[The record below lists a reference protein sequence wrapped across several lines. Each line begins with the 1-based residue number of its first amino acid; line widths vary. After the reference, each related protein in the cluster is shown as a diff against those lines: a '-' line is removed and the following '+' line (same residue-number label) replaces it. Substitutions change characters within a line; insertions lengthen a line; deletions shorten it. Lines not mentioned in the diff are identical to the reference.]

1 MNEGLKKTKSQHNA
15 MAKYME
21 RHKTLCVTLDKKNDA
36 DIIRWLSTQQNRSQ
50 AVRKALREVIT
61 NEQA

>member
-1 MNEGLKKTKSQHNA
+1 MNPDLKKPERINKQA
-15 MAKYME
+15 RYME

-36 DIIRWLSTQQNRSQ
+36 DILSWLGSQHNRSQ
-50 AVRKALREVIT
+50 AVRKALREVIA